1 MDFAHITPPKT
12 PSAWLDM
19 DALDHNIKLVN
30 QKTQAVKLRLATKSI
45 RSLDVLRYIQ
55 NKSPHFIGLMSYAAD
70 ESLYL
75 LENGFDNILCAYP
88 TLDMESVG
96 ATFNYTKQ
104 GATMIWM
111 VDRPEHIDVLNK
123 VGKAHDVIIDVCLDI
138 NMSMP
143 LPKLYFGTKR
153 SALMSIKDVKKLLKH
168 IKKCVHINVSA
179 AMGYEAQIAGLP
191 EHLPGKNLLSPAI
204 RLLKSRS
211 QKQVS
216 QRRRSIVEYLH
227 KQGYTL
233 KLVNGGGSGSMDFTS
248 SQPEVSEITVG
259 SAYYKPAYFDYMDS
273 MHEFQPAAGFVLP
286 VTRQPEKG
294 VITCHGGGFIASGAT
309 GADKAPVI
317 HYPEYL
323 SSLSDEG
330 FGEVQTP
337 MALSK
342 NKKGSNSPRVRIGDG
357 VWCRHAKAGELCE
370 HFNELIC
377 YRQSVQST
385 ADGFASDDCVRKGF
399 VSDGTLAEK
408 SEKTNKE
415 EKQQTMTTY
424 RGEGKCFH

>member
-1 MDFAHITPPKT
+1 MDFAHIIPPKA

-19 DALDHNIKLVN
+19 DALDHNTKLVN
-30 QKTQAVKLRLATKSI
+30 QKTKSVQLRLATKSI
-45 RSLDVLRYIQ
+45 RSIDVLHYIKD
-55 NKSPHFIGLMSYAAD
+55 KSPNFIGLMSYTAD
-70 ESLYL
+70 ESVYL

-88 TLDMESVG
+88 TLDAKSVA
-96 ATFNYTKQ
+96 ATVDFTKQ

-111 VDRPEHIDVLNK
+111 IDRPENVDVLNE
-123 VGKAHDVIIDVCLDI
+123 VAKANDVIIDVCIDI

-168 IKKCVHINVSA
+168 IKKCRHINVSA

-191 EHLPGKNLLSPAI
+191 EHLPGKTVLSPAI
-204 RLLKSRS
+204 RLLKNRS

-216 QRRRSIVEYLH
+216 KRRRSIVDYLK

-317 HYPEYL
+317 HYPKHL
-323 SSLSDEG
+323 SLLNDEG

-337 MALSK
+337 MAIGK
-342 NKKGSNSPRVRIGDG
+342 TGNDDEMPRLRIGDV

-377 YRQSVQST
+377 YRQSAQST
-385 ADGFASDDCVRKGF
+385 TDGFARSE
-399 VSDGTLAEK
+399 GTRPIINT
-408 SEKTNKE
+408 KTKNHI
-415 EKQQTMTTY
+415 MTTY
-424 RGEGKCFH
+424 RGEGNCFH

>member
-1 MDFAHITPPKT
+1 MDFAHIIPPKA

-19 DALDHNIKLVN
+19 DALDHNITLVN
-30 QKTQAVKLRLATKSI
+30 QKTKSVQLRLATKSI
-45 RSLDVLRYIQ
+45 RSIDVLHYIKD
-55 NKSPHFIGLMSYAAD
+55 KSPNFIGLMSYAAD
-70 ESLYL
+70 ESVYL

-88 TLDMESVG
+88 TLDMASVA
-96 ATFNYTKQ
+96 ATFDYTKQ

-111 VDRPEHIDVLNK
+111 VDRPEHVDVLNE
-123 VGKAHDVIIDVCLDI
+123 VGKIHDVVIDVCLDI

-168 IKKCVHINVSA
+168 IKKCRHINVSA

-191 EHLPGKNLLSPAI
+191 EHLPGKALLSPAI

-211 QKQVS
+211 QRQVS
-216 QRRRSIVEYLH
+216 KRRRSIVEYLN

-259 SAYYKPAYFDYMDS
+259 SAYYKPAYFDYIDS

-286 VTRQPEKG
+286 VTRQPEKN
-294 VITCHGGGFIASGAT
+294 VITCHSGGFIASGAT

-323 SSLSDEG
+323 SLLNDEG

-337 MALSK
+337 MAISK
-342 NKKGSNSPRVRIGDG
+342 TRKNGNTPRFSIGDV

-377 YRQSVQST
+377 YRQSAQYT
-385 ADGFASDDCVRKGF
+385 TDGFARSE
-399 VSDGTLAEK
+399 GTRPIINK
-408 SEKTNKE
+408 KTKN
-415 EKQQTMTTY
+415 QVMTTY
-424 RGEGKCFH
+424 RGEGNCFH

>member
-1 MDFAHITPPKT
+1 MDFAHIIPPKA

-19 DALDHNIKLVN
+19 DALDHNITLVN
-30 QKTQAVKLRLATKSI
+30 QKTKSVQLRLATKSI
-45 RSLDVLRYIQ
+45 RSIDVLHYIKD
-55 NKSPHFIGLMSYAAD
+55 KSPNFIGLMSYAAD
-70 ESLYL
+70 ESVYL

-88 TLDMESVG
+88 TLDMASVA
-96 ATFNYTKQ
+96 ATFDYTKQ

-111 VDRPEHIDVLNK
+111 VDRPEHVDVLNE
-123 VGKAHDVIIDVCLDI
+123 VGKIHDVVIDVCLDI

-168 IKKCVHINVSA
+168 IKKCRHINVSA

-191 EHLPGKNLLSPAI
+191 EHLPGKALLSPAI

-211 QKQVS
+211 QRQVS
-216 QRRRSIVEYLH
+216 KRRRSIVEYLN

-294 VITCHGGGFIASGAT
+294 VITCHSGGFIASGAT

-323 SSLSDEG
+323 SLLNDEG

-337 MALSK
+337 MAISK
-342 NKKGSNSPRVRIGDG
+342 AKKDGDTPRFSIGDV

-377 YRQSVQST
+377 YRQSAQSIT
-385 ADGFASDDCVRKGF
+385 DGFARSE
-399 VSDGTLAEK
+399 GTRPIINI
-408 SEKTNKE
+408 KTKN
-415 EKQQTMTTY
+415 QVMTTY

>member
-1 MDFAHITPPKT
+1 MDFSRIVPPKV

-30 QKTQAVKLRLATKSI
+30 QKTHAVRLRLATKSI
-45 RSLDVLRYIQ
+45 RSLDVLRYIKD
-55 NKSPHFIGLMSYAAD
+55 NSPHFIGLMSYAAD

-75 LENGFDNILCAYP
+75 LENGFDNVLCAYP
-88 TLDMESVG
+88 TLDMDSVA
-96 ATFNYTKQ
+96 ATFRYIKQ

-111 VDRPEHIDVLNK
+111 VDRPEHIDMLNEIA
-123 VGKAHDVIIDVCLDI
+123 KAHDMVIEVCLDI

-143 LPKLYFGTKR
+143 LPALYFGTKR

-168 IKKCVHINVSA
+168 IKKRSNIIVSA

-191 EHLPGKNLLSPAI
+191 EHLPRKALLAPAI
-204 RLLKSRS
+204 RLLKNCSK
-211 QKQVS
+211 KQVS
-216 QRRRSIVEYLH
+216 QRRRSVIAYLK

-233 KLVNGGGSGSMDFTS
+233 KLVNGGGSGSMDFTA

-273 MHEFQPAAGFVLP
+273 MNEFNAAAGFVLA

-294 VITCHGGGFIASGAT
+294 VITCHSGGFIASGAA
-309 GADKAPVI
+309 GIDKAPVV
-317 HYPEYL
+317 HYPKNL
-323 SSLSDEG
+323 SIINGEG

-337 MALSK
+337 MII
-342 NKKGSNSPRVRIGDG
+342 NKTNSSNIPPPNIGER

-370 HFNELIC
+370 HFNEIIA
-377 YRQSVQST
+377 YRQLSQSIAST
-385 ADGFASDDCVRKGF
+385 CHASDKALLKNN
-399 VSDGTLAEK
+399 T
-408 SEKTNKE
+408 KTPH
-415 EKQQTMTTY
+415 QLMTTY
-424 RGEGKCFH
+424 RGEGRCFH

>member
-1 MDFAHITPPKT
+1 MDFAHIVPPKA

-19 DALDHNIKLVN
+19 DALDHNITLIN
-30 QKTQAVKLRLATKSI
+30 QKTKSVQLRLATKSI
-45 RSLDVLRYIQ
+45 RSIDVLHYIKD
-55 NKSPHFIGLMSYAAD
+55 KSPNFIGLMSYAAD
-70 ESLYL
+70 ESVYL

-88 TLDMESVG
+88 TLDMASVA
-96 ATFNYTKQ
+96 ATFDYTKQ

-111 VDRPEHIDVLNK
+111 VDRPEHVDVLNE
-123 VGKAHDVIIDVCLDI
+123 VGKIHDVVIDVCLDI

-168 IKKCVHINVSA
+168 IKKCRHINVSA

-191 EHLPGKNLLSPAI
+191 EHLPGKALLSPAI

-211 QKQVS
+211 QRQVS
-216 QRRRSIVEYLH
+216 KRRRSIVEYLN

-286 VTRQPEKG
+286 VTRQPEKN
-294 VITCHGGGFIASGAT
+294 VITCHSGGFIASGAT

-323 SSLSDEG
+323 SLLNDEG

-337 MALSK
+337 MAISK
-342 NKKGSNSPRVRIGDG
+342 TRKNGNTPRFSIGDV

-377 YRQSVQST
+377 YRHSAQST
-385 ADGFASDDCVRKGF
+385 TDGFARSE
-399 VSDGTLAEK
+399 GTRPIINI
-408 SEKTNKE
+408 KTKN
-415 EKQQTMTTY
+415 QVMTTY

>member
-1 MDFAHITPPKT
+1 MDFAHIIPPKA

-19 DALDHNIKLVN
+19 DALDHNITLVN
-30 QKTQAVKLRLATKSI
+30 QKTKSVQLRLATKSI
-45 RSLDVLRYIQ
+45 RSIDVLHYIKD
-55 NKSPHFIGLMSYAAD
+55 KSPNFIGLMSYAAD
-70 ESLYL
+70 ESVYL

-88 TLDMESVG
+88 TLDMASVA
-96 ATFNYTKQ
+96 ATFDYTKQ

-111 VDRPEHIDVLNK
+111 VDRPEHVDVLNE
-123 VGKAHDVIIDVCLDI
+123 VGKIHDVVIDVCLDI

-168 IKKCVHINVSA
+168 IKKCRHINVSA

-191 EHLPGKNLLSPAI
+191 EHLPGKALLSPAI

-211 QKQVS
+211 QRQVS
-216 QRRRSIVEYLH
+216 KRRRSIVEYLN

-286 VTRQPEKG
+286 VTRQPEKN
-294 VITCHGGGFIASGAT
+294 VITCHSGGFIASGAT

-323 SSLSDEG
+323 SLLNDEG

-337 MALSK
+337 MAISK
-342 NKKGSNSPRVRIGDG
+342 TRKNGNTPRFSIGDV

-377 YRQSVQST
+377 YRHSAQFT
-385 ADGFASDDCVRKGF
+385 TDGFARSE
-399 VSDGTLAEK
+399 GTRPIINI
-408 SEKTNKE
+408 KTKN
-415 EKQQTMTTY
+415 QVMTTY

>member
-1 MDFAHITPPKT
+1 MDFAHIIPPKA

-19 DALDHNIKLVN
+19 DALDHNITLVN
-30 QKTQAVKLRLATKSI
+30 QKTKSVQLRLATKSI
-45 RSLDVLRYIQ
+45 RSIDVLHYIKD
-55 NKSPHFIGLMSYAAD
+55 KSPNFIGLMSYAAD
-70 ESLYL
+70 ESVYL

-88 TLDMESVG
+88 TLDMASVA
-96 ATFNYTKQ
+96 ATFDYTKQ

-111 VDRPEHIDVLNK
+111 VDRPEHVDVLNE
-123 VGKAHDVIIDVCLDI
+123 VGKIHDVVIDVCLDI

-168 IKKCVHINVSA
+168 IKKCRHINVSA

-191 EHLPGKNLLSPAI
+191 EHLPGKALLSPAI

-211 QKQVS
+211 QRQVS
-216 QRRRSIVEYLH
+216 KRRRSIVEYLN

-248 SQPEVSEITVG
+248 SQAEVSEITVG

-273 MHEFQPAAGFVLP
+273 MNQFQPAAGFVLP

-294 VITCHGGGFIASGAT
+294 VITCHSGGFIASGAT
-309 GADKAPVI
+309 GTDKAPVI

-323 SSLSDEG
+323 SLLNDEG

-337 MALSK
+337 MSISK
-342 NKKGSNSPRVRIGDG
+342 AKKDGNTPRFSIGDV

-377 YRQSVQST
+377 YRQSAQST
-385 ADGFASDDCVRKGF
+385 TDGFARSE
-399 VSDGTLAEK
+399 GTRPIINT
-408 SEKTNKE
+408 KTKN
-415 EKQQTMTTY
+415 QVMTTY

>member
-1 MDFAHITPPKT
+1 MDFAHLIPPKA
-12 PSAWLDM
+12 PSSWLDM
-19 DALDHNIKLVN
+19 DALDYNIKRVN

-45 RSLDVLRYIQ
+45 RSLDVLRYIK
-55 NKSPHFIGLMSYAAD
+55 NNSPNFIGLMSYAAD
-70 ESLYL
+70 ESVYL

-88 TLDMESVG
+88 TLDMTSVA
-96 ATFNYTKQ
+96 ATFKYTKQ

-111 VDRPEHIDVLNK
+111 VDRPEQVEVLNT
-123 VGKAHDVIIDVCLDI
+123 VAKAHDVIIEVCLDI

-143 LPKLYFGTKR
+143 LPTLYFGTKR
-153 SALMSIKDVKKLLKH
+153 SALMGIKDMKKLLKH
-168 IKKCVHINVSA
+168 VKKCSNIKVSA

-191 EHLPGKNLLSPAI
+191 EHLPGKALLSPAI
-204 RLLKSRS
+204 RLLKNRS

-216 QRRRSIVEYLH
+216 QRRRSIVEYLK
-227 KQGYTL
+227 KQGYML

-248 SQPEVSEITVG
+248 CQPEVTEITVG

-273 MHEFQPAAGFVLP
+273 MDAFKPAAGFVLP

-309 GADKAPVI
+309 GTDKAPVI
-317 HYPEYL
+317 HYPKHL
-323 SSLSDEG
+323 SVLNDEG

-337 MALSK
+337 MAIAKTKNSK
-342 NKKGSNSPRVRIGDG
+342 DMPRLNIGDV

-377 YRQSVQST
+377 YRQSGQPTVT
-385 ADGFASDDCVRKGF
+385 A
-399 VSDGTLAEK
+399 
-408 SEKTNKE
+408 NKV
-415 EKQQTMTTY
+415 EKQQTMITY

>member
-1 MDFAHITPPKT
+1 
-12 PSAWLDM
+12 
-19 DALDHNIKLVN
+19 
-30 QKTQAVKLRLATKSI
+30 
-45 RSLDVLRYIQ
+45 
-55 NKSPHFIGLMSYAAD
+55 
-70 ESLYL
+70 
-75 LENGFDNILCAYP
+75 
-88 TLDMESVG
+88 
-96 ATFNYTKQ
+96 
-104 GATMIWM
+104 
-111 VDRPEHIDVLNK
+111 
-123 VGKAHDVIIDVCLDI
+123 
-138 NMSMP
+138 MP

-168 IKKCVHINVSA
+168 IKKYPNIKVSA

-191 EHLPGKNLLSPAI
+191 EHLPGKTVLSPAI

-216 QRRRSIVEYLH
+216 KRRRSIVAYLD
-227 KQGYTL
+227 KQSYTL

-294 VITCHGGGFIASGAT
+294 VITCHSGGFIASGAT

-317 HYPEYL
+317 HYPKHL
-323 SSLSDEG
+323 SLLNDEG

-337 MALSK
+337 MAIGK
-342 NKKGSNSPRVRIGDG
+342 TGNDDEMPRLNIGDM

-377 YRQSVQST
+377 YRQSGQPTV
-385 ADGFASDDCVRKGF
+385 AA
-399 VSDGTLAEK
+399 
-408 SEKTNKE
+408 NKV
-415 EKQQTMTTY
+415 EKQQTMITY

>member
-1 MDFAHITPPKT
+1 MDFAHIIPPKA

-19 DALDHNIKLVN
+19 DALDHNITLVN
-30 QKTQAVKLRLATKSI
+30 QKTKSVQLRLATKSI
-45 RSLDVLRYIQ
+45 RSIDVLHYIKD
-55 NKSPHFIGLMSYAAD
+55 KSPNFIGLMSYAAD
-70 ESLYL
+70 ESVYL

-88 TLDMESVG
+88 TLDMASVA
-96 ATFNYTKQ
+96 ATFDYTKQ

-111 VDRPEHIDVLNK
+111 VDRPEHVDVLNE
-123 VGKAHDVIIDVCLDI
+123 VGKIHDVVIDVCLDI

-168 IKKCVHINVSA
+168 IKKCRHINVSA

-191 EHLPGKNLLSPAI
+191 EHLPGKALLSPAI

-211 QKQVS
+211 QRQVS
-216 QRRRSIVEYLH
+216 KRRRSIVEYLN

-286 VTRQPEKG
+286 VTRQPEKN
-294 VITCHGGGFIASGAT
+294 VITCHSGGFIASGAT

-323 SSLSDEG
+323 SLLNDEG

-337 MALSK
+337 MAISK
-342 NKKGSNSPRVRIGDG
+342 TRKNGNTPRFSIGDV

-377 YRQSVQST
+377 YRHSAQFT
-385 ADGFASDDCVRKGF
+385 TDGFARSE
-399 VSDGTLAEK
+399 GTRPIINK
-408 SEKTNKE
+408 KTKN
-415 EKQQTMTTY
+415 QVMTTY
-424 RGEGKCFH
+424 RGEGNCFH

>member
-1 MDFAHITPPKT
+1 MDFAHIIPPKT

-88 TLDMESVG
+88 TLDMESVA

-104 GATMIWM
+104 SATMIWM
-111 VDRPEHIDVLNK
+111 VDRPEHVDVLNE
-123 VGKAHDVIIDVCLDI
+123 VAKAHDVMIDVCLDI

-153 SALMSIKDVKKLLKH
+153 SALMSVKDVKKLLKH
-168 IKKCVHINVSA
+168 IKKCSNINVSA

-191 EHLPGKNLLSPAI
+191 EHLPGKTLLSPAI

-216 QRRRSIVEYLH
+216 KRRSSIVECLH
-227 KQGYTL
+227 KQGHTL

-259 SAYYKPAYFDYMDS
+259 SAYYKPAYFDYMES

-342 NKKGSNSPRVRIGDG
+342 NKKGSNSPRVSIGDG

-377 YRQSVQST
+377 YRQSVQSI
-385 ADGFASDDCVRKGF
+385 ADGFASDGLVIAEA
-399 VSDGTLAEK
+399 LAAK